1 MVYADRFPRRR
12 IISLLIITIF
22 IVAFFL
28 PRPVRAQKDLPEVT
42 IATSVSNFA
51 YAAIW
56 VAEQLNYFE
65 KEGVRAKI
73 TVAGGGSP
81 CLAAV
86 VGHSVNFCASTPDGL
101 ILARLEGAPMMAIQ
115 AHNSALTLSVGIRK
129 EIVEKAKLT
138 RESPLAERLKL
149 LTQLETIGATSP
161 GAVSEQIFKFLVGKA
176 GGNPDKLK
184 FAYLGGTE
192 LPAALMN
199 GVIDAAALSPPS
211 IEGTEAAGRGYVL
224 IPLARGEVRELTDYP
239 FIVLMV
245 RPDWAEQNPKLATAV
260 ARAISRGGALFN
272 TNPPEA
278 RAALRAHRFS
288 NPQWLKDEVF
298 NLAYDMVKDAM
309 PKWGNM
315 SQQGWQRAIDFSLGA
330 GIVKDPSRAP
340 SAKEGVLWTNKYV
353 GKGP

>member
-1 MVYADRFPRRR
+1 MQKRSRSGRGFT
-12 IISLLIITIF
+12 IGLTLLLAFVFGITSQ
-22 IVAFFL
+22 A
-28 PRPVRAQKDLPEVT
+28 RAQKEMPEVT
-42 IATSVSNFA
+42 IATAVSNFA
-51 YAAIW
+51 FAALW

-65 KEGVRAKI
+65 KEGVRSKI

-81 CLAAV
+81 CQAAV
-86 VGHSVNFCASTPDGL
+86 VGRSVNFCASSSEGL

-115 AHNSALTLSVGIRK
+115 AHNSNLTLSVGVRK
-129 EIVEKAKLT
+129 EIAEKAKLT

-149 LTQLETIGATSP
+149 LTQLGTIGATSP

-211 IEGTEAAGRGYVL
+211 MEATEAAGKGYVL
-224 IPLARGEVRELTDYP
+224 IPLGRGGVQALTNYP
-239 FIVLMV
+239 YEVLMV
-245 RPDWAEQNPKLATAV
+245 RPDWAEQNPKLATAA
-260 ARAISRGGALFN
+260 ARAISRGGALFH
-272 TNPPEA
+272 TNPEAA
-278 RAALRAHRFS
+278 RAALRGHRFS
-288 NPQWLKDEVF
+288 NPKRLSDEVF
-298 NLAYDMVKDAM
+298 DLSYTMVKEAM

-315 SQQGWQRAIDFSLGA
+315 TQAGWQKVIDFSTGA
-330 GIVKDPSRAP
+330 GIVKDLSKAP
-340 SAKEGVLWTNKYV
+340 SAKEGVVWTNKYV